1 MQNQPSERPVA
12 SVLSVVTPV
21 LDEVQTVPELVSR
34 IEKAVESIDPTMQLE
49 LIVVD
54 DGSSDG
60 TTELLAGMSSSDPY
74 LRVLE
79 LSRNFGHQAAIT
91 AGIDHATGDAVVVL
105 DGDLQD
111 PPELIPKMVERWRAG
126 VDVVYAVRERR
137 HGEVFYKRV
146 AASIHYRIQRWL
158 SDVDIPVDTGDFRL
172 MSRRVVDELVGL
184 RESSRYIR
192 GLVSWLGFSQE
203 AVTFVRD
210 SRYAGDR
217 KYTFR
222 KLLKLSLDG
231 LTSFTDK
238 PLRLAA
244 QVGAITTIGALL
256 YGAWIVVARLLD
268 PGRAFEGF
276 AAIMVTMLIL
286 GGIQL
291 FAIGILG
298 EYLGRVYM
306 ETKRRPLYV
315 VREEHSSE
323 VEAAESRVSE
333 IGKL

>member
-1 MQNQPSERPVA
+1 MQSTSPEGNRPE
-12 SVLSVVTPV
+12 VLSVVTPV
-21 LDEVQTVPELVSR
+21 FNEVETVSELVSR
-34 IEKAVESIDPTMQLE
+34 IKAAVATIAPPVRLE
-49 LIVVD
+49 LVVVD

-60 TTELLAGMSSSDPY
+60 TSEILQEFAASDPS

-79 LSRNFGHQAAIT
+79 FSRNFGHQAAIT
-91 AGIDHATGDAVVVL
+91 AGIDKSTGDAVVVI

-111 PPELIPKMVERWRAG
+111 PPELIPKMVERWRDG
-126 VDVVYAVRERR
+126 VDVVYAVREKRE
-137 HGEVFYKRV
+137 GEVFYKRV
-146 AASIHYRIQRWL
+146 AAAIHYRIQRWL

-172 MSRRVVDELVGL
+172 MSRQVVDELVDL

-192 GLVSWLGFSQE
+192 GLVAWLGFTQE

-210 SRYAGDR
+210 PRFAGER

-244 QVGAITTIGALL
+244 QIGAITTVVALA
-256 YGAWIVVARLLD
+256 YGVWIVIARLVNPD
-268 PGRAFEGF
+268 RAFEGF
-276 AAIMVTMLIL
+276 AAIMVTMLLL

-298 EYLGRVYM
+298 EYLGRVYV
-306 ETKRRPLYV
+306 ETKHRPLYV
-315 VREEHSSE
+315 IREEHASTPEGGGSATG
-323 VEAAESRVSE
+323 VAP
-333 IGKL
+333 G

>member
-1 MQNQPSERPVA
+1 MSSQPADGA
-12 SVLSVVTPV
+12 SKPVLSVVTPV
-21 LDEVQTVPELVSR
+21 FNELETVPELISR
-34 IEKAVESIDPTMQLE
+34 IEATIEKIDPPTDLE

-54 DGSSDG
+54 DGSTDG
-60 TTELLAGMSSSDPY
+60 TTELLTKMASSDPSVH
-74 LRVLE
+74 VLE

-91 AGIDHATGDAVVVL
+91 AGIDRSTGDAVVVI

-111 PPELIPKMVERWRAG
+111 PPELIPKMVERWRDG

-137 HGEVFYKRV
+137 EGEIFYKRV

-172 MSRRVVDELVGL
+172 MSRRVVDQLVDL

-192 GLVSWLGFSQE
+192 GLVAWLGFTQE
-203 AVTFVRD
+203 AVPFVRD

-222 KLLKLSLDG
+222 SLLKLSLDG

-238 PLRLAA
+238 PLRLAS
-244 QVGAITTIGALL
+244 QIGAITTIGALL
-256 YGAWIVVARLLD
+256 YGAWIIIARLID

-276 AAIMVTMLIL
+276 AAIMVTILAL

-298 EYLGRVYM
+298 EYLGRVYV

-315 VREEHSSE
+315 IREEHSIETDSLP
-323 VEAAESRVSE
+323 SHVSE
-333 IGKL
+333 LGRR

>member
-1 MQNQPSERPVA
+1 MYSTPRDGSPTE
-12 SVLSVVTPV
+12 VLSVVTPV
-21 LDEVQTVPELVSR
+21 LDEVETVPELVSR
-34 IEKAVESIDPTMQLE
+34 IQEATQSISPPVLLE
-49 LIVVD
+49 LVIVD
-54 DGSSDG
+54 DGSTDG
-60 TTELLAGMSSSDPY
+60 TTELLADLASQDDSI
-74 LRVLE
+74 RVLE

-91 AGIDHATGDAVVVL
+91 AGIDHARGDAVVVI

-111 PPELIPKMVERWRAG
+111 PPELIPKMVERWRDG
-126 VDVVYAVRERR
+126 IDVVYAVRERR
-137 HGEVFYKRV
+137 EGEVFYKRL
-146 AASIHYRIQRWL
+146 AAAIHYRIQRWL

-172 MSRRVVDELVGL
+172 MSRPVVDQLVDL

-192 GLVSWLGFSQE
+192 GLVAWLGFSQE
-203 AVTFVRD
+203 AISFVRD
-210 SRYAGDR
+210 SRHAGDR

-238 PLRLAA
+238 PLRLAS

-256 YGAWIVVARLLD
+256 YGTWIVIARLLD

-276 AAIMVTMLIL
+276 SAIMVTILVL

-298 EYLGRVYM
+298 EYLGRVYV
-306 ETKRRPLYV
+306 EAKRRPLYV
-315 VREEHSSE
+315 VKEEHTMQAESLPSR
-323 VEAAESRVSE
+323 AAELGRS
-333 IGKL
+333 